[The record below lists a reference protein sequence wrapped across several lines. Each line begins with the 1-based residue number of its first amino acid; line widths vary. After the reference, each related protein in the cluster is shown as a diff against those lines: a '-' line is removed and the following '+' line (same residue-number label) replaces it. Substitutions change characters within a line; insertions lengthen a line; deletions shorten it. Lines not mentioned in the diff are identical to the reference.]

1 MSNQP
6 FLVSAPGR
14 GSTPSPSLLV
24 LCLGWTWESNSSS
37 GSLSMADKCCHG
49 GSQCYSVVSEN
60 LKGQY
65 GGSKMAERGKLLWL
79 EGQSADTTR
88 MKSRQNSS
96 LLDANLEADQRW
108 WRRSKAHSVWKANK
122 MIQDGEAVLIGRSM
136 LGPKTCFSS
145 KVPRDMERQQSST
158 FASYEKLGSVTEIL
172 LQPNP

>member
-88 MKSRQNSS
+88 MKSGQNSS

-108 WRRSKAHSVWKANK
+108 WRRSKAHTVWKANTG
-122 MIQDGEAVLIGRSM
+122 DRRWRGWSM

>member
-6 FLVSAPGR
+6 FLASAPGR
-14 GSTPSPSLLV
+14 GSTPSLSLLV

-37 GSLSMADKCCHG
+37 GSLLMADKCCHG

-88 MKSRQNSS
+88 MKSGQNSF

-108 WRRSKAHSVWKANK
+108 WRQSKAHSGWKANTG
-122 MIQDGEAVLIGRSM
+122 DPRWRGWSM

-158 FASYEKLGSVTEIL
+158 FASY
-172 LQPNP
+172 